1 MTILLRS
8 EQDWNM
14 ANDVTIMMLELNEVL
29 IEGVHRTLSLMA
41 KAGELTCLTGG
52 TAAQRT
58 RWLLAMQGFENVTNG
73 YISIDGEPLTPHSSR
88 AFRKLMAYAPAQLC
102 PQGEVTVYEP
112 PSVQDV
118 FSLKANREL
127 PISNGILGEE
137 MRRVGGNQ
145 TESRVQLIAVAALLN
160 KPVLMVDDPP
170 VQAGDYLRE
179 WARQGRIVVAASND
193 EEVLKKADVI
203 VEL

>member
-1 MTILLRS
+1 
-8 EQDWNM
+8 
-14 ANDVTIMMLELNEVL
+14 MMLELNEVL
-29 IEGVHRTLSLMA
+29 IEGMHRTLSLMA

-52 TAAQRT
+52 TAEQRT
-58 RWLLAMQGFENVTNG
+58 RWLMAMQGFETVTNG
-73 YISIDGEPLTPHSSR
+73 YISIDGEPLTPQSAP
-88 AFRKLMAYAPAQLC
+88 AFRKLMAYAPARLC
-102 PQGEVTVYEP
+102 RLGEVTTYEP

-137 MRRVGGNQ
+137 MRRVGGDQ
-145 TESRVQLIAVAALLN
+145 TDMRVQLIAVAALLN
-160 KPVLMVDDPP
+160 KSILMVDNPP
-170 VQAGDYLRE
+170 VQADAYLKE

-193 EEVLKKADVI
+193 EEMLKMADVI